1 MAGCRYIAGHATI
14 CRGPKPGVAHA
25 RDKLYAGSRG
35 DALSKLNSAESGGRW
50 SERIRLPSLVVL
62 AVLLVVWEAV
72 ARRYGAYVM
81 PSPRAVVQGLVQ
93 IVLSGEVWTHAGAS
107 LARIA
112 IGFGSA
118 LAVAI
123 LMGLASFLW
132 RPARIAVADAVT
144 VLNSTSVFV
153 WIVVSLIWFGL
164 TNMAPIFTTF
174 MITLP
179 VVAAN
184 VVEGVASVDRR
195 LLEMGQA
202 YRLSGWEAFRS
213 IVIPSTIPHLVAGM
227 KVGFGLALKVSV
239 VAEIFGVTRGIGYI
253 MNYSRETLATQMV
266 FVWALVMIAIMLVT
280 DKLVFDSL
288 TRRLERWR

>member
-1 MAGCRYIAGHATI
+1 MTPGAAAAGWTTR
-14 CRGPKPGVAHA
+14 
-25 RDKLYAGSRG
+25 L
-35 DALSKLNSAESGGRW
+35 
-50 SERIRLPSLVVL
+50 RLPSFVVL
-62 AVLLVVWEAV
+62 AIVLVVWEAV

-81 PSPRAVVQGLVQ
+81 PSPRSVAQGLVAV
-93 IVLSGEVWTHAGAS
+93 VLAGDVWTHAGAS
-107 LARIA
+107 LYRIA

-118 LAVAI
+118 LLVA
-123 LMGLASFLW
+123 LLLGLASFRW
-132 RPARIAVADAVT
+132 RPARIAVADVVT
-144 VLNSTSVFV
+144 VLNATSVFV

-184 VVEGVASVDRR
+184 VIEGVGSVDRK
-195 LLEMGQA
+195 LLEMGQV
-202 YRLSGWEAFRS
+202 YRLSGWETFRS

-239 VAEIFGVTRGIGYI
+239 VAEIFGVTSGIGYI
-253 MNYSRETLATQMV
+253 MNYSREILATQMV
-266 FVWALVMIAIMLVT
+266 FVWALVMIAIMLVA
-280 DKLVFDSL
+280 DKLVFDRM